1 MSSNFPSLQRAC
13 RYAGSPQYGRR
24 RIIRVMPTPKPSN
37 EVRTYLAAIGAK
49 GGKSFTEKKKVQLS
63 KIQSKGGKTVT
74 PKKLA
79 HLRKMTAERVARQK
93 AERGKK

>member
-1 MSSNFPSLQRAC
+1 MTTSKVP
-13 RYAGSPQYGRR
+13 PQ
-24 RIIRVMPTPKPSN
+24 
-37 EVRTYLAAIGAK
+37 VRKFLATIGAK
-49 GGKSFTEKKKVQLS
+49 GGNAFTDKKKAQLS

-93 AERGKK
+93 AQREAK

>member
-1 MSSNFPSLQRAC
+1 MT
-13 RYAGSPQYGRR
+13 
-24 RIIRVMPTPKPSN
+24 TPKVTD
-37 EVRTYLAAIGAK
+37 EVRECFAAIGTK
-49 GGKSFTEKKKVQLS
+49 GGKAFTAKKKAQLS

-93 AERGKK
+93 AQRELKQDRK